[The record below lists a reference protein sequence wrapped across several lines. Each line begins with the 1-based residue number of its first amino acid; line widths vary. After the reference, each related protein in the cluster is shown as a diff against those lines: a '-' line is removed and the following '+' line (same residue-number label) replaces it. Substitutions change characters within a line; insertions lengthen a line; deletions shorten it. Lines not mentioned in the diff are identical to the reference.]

1 MKIKLLVGALVVL
14 IVVNLAAIGA
24 FLYMQRRAPVPPP
37 MVPAGAPL
45 SPAEEHRGGEG
56 IGGGF
61 PRGPM
66 ADLKPQE
73 RRRIFQGMRAFQRDV
88 RPLLEET
95 RALEDSLVAAMSMR
109 PVPRERV
116 DALLK
121 EIADHRLEIARR
133 ATDHAIAMG
142 DSLNPEERERLM
154 NAIVRMRAG
163 EGPGGPQG
171 PDRLRRW
178 RAGQRP

>member
-1 MKIKLLVGALVVL
+1 MKIKLLLGALVLL

-24 FLYMQRRAPVPPP
+24 FLYMQRRAPAPPP

-45 SPAEEHRGGEG
+45 SPVDEHPDGPG
-56 IGGGF
+56 IGGPF

-66 ADLKPQE
+66 ADLAPEE

-95 RALEDSLVAAMSMR
+95 RALEDSLVAAMSAR
-109 PVPRERV
+109 PVRRERV

-121 EIADHRLEIARR
+121 EIADRRLEIARR
-133 ATDHAIAMG
+133 ATDHAIALG

-163 EGPGGPQG
+163 EGPGGPS
-171 PDRLRRW
+171 PRERLRRW
-178 RAGQRP
+178 RGGQQR